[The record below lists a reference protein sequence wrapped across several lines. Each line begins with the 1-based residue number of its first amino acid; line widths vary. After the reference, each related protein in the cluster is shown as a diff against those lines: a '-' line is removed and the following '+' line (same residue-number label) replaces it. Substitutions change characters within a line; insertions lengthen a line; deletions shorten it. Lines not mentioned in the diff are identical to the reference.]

1 MTQCGPS
8 VRRVFDWLAHC
19 RSLSGFDPARKRTA
33 TRTLSLST
41 CTRSAIVLGLLLA
54 PAARAE
60 RQVHVERSAFQTI
73 VVVDDERRRCLRF
86 GDSGPALNQSCQS
99 FAAPE
104 RLEFGYA
111 RAMVAVT
118 LLWRPE
124 PRHILVIGIGGG
136 SIPTT
141 LARLLPAARI
151 DAVDID
157 PAVIDVARRFFGFAP
172 DARLRAFARDGRD
185 FVRQALAQGRRYD
198 AVLLDAFDA
207 EGIPPALFDHAFLSD
222 IRRLLAPTGALLANT
237 FAGSPSYASE
247 SATAEAVFGRFL
259 NIKLGS
265 DADGNR
271 LLVASRAALPAPASL
286 LRVPPQ
292 RHADF
297 VRIGVDDVWLRS
309 WRFAG
314 RDW

>member
-1 MTQCGPS
+1 MIAAALQCSQRRHAARPGGPGRAS
-8 VRRVFDWLAHC
+8 IL
-19 RSLSGFDPARKRTA
+19 RTA
-33 TRTLSLST
+33 
-41 CTRSAIVLGLLLA
+41 GLALA
-54 PAARAE
+54 LAALAGAAARAE
-60 RQVHVERSAFQTI
+60 TTVHVERSAFQTV
-73 VVVDDERRRCLRF
+73 VVVDDAHRRCLRF
-86 GDSGPALNQSCQS
+86 GEQATALNQSCQS

-118 LLWRPE
+118 LLWQPE
-124 PRHILVIGIGGG
+124 PRRILVIGVGGG
-136 SIPTT
+136 SIPTA

-157 PAVIDVARRFFGFAP
+157 PAVIEVARRFFGFAP
-172 DARLRAFARDGRD
+172 DGQLRAYAQDGRD
-185 FVRQALAQGRRYD
+185 FVREALARKQRYD

-207 EGIPPALFDHAFLSD
+207 EGIPPVLFDREFLYAV
-222 IRRLLAPTGALLANT
+222 RMLLAPGGALLANT
-237 FAGSPSYASE
+237 FAGSPRYAIE

-265 DADGNR
+265 DTDGNR
-271 LLVASRAALPAPASL
+271 LLVASRAALPAPARL
-286 LRVPPQ
+286 IRVPQ
-292 RHADF
+292 RRQSDF
-297 VRIGVDDVWLRS
+297 ERIGADPAWLRT

>member
-1 MTQCGPS
+1 MIAATENCQRRQRQA
-8 VRRVFDWLAHC
+8 VRPA
-19 RSLSGFDPARKRTA
+19 GFGRPAILRPA
-33 TRTLSLST
+33 
-41 CTRSAIVLGLLLA
+41 GLLRALA
-54 PAARAE
+54 TLPVAARAE
-60 RQVHVERSAFQTI
+60 TTVHVERSAFQTI

-86 GDSGPALNQSCQS
+86 GDQPTALNQSCQS
-99 FAAPE
+99 FAAPD

-124 PRHILVIGIGGG
+124 PRRILVIGVGGG
-136 SIPTT
+136 SIPSA

-157 PAVIDVARRFFGFAP
+157 PAVIEVAQRLFGFAP
-172 DARLRAFARDGRD
+172 DKRLRTHAQDGRD
-185 FVRQALAQGRRYD
+185 FVREALSQGRRYD

-207 EGIPPALFDHAFLSD
+207 EGIPPALFDRNFLSAV
-222 IRRLLAPTGALLANT
+222 RTLLAPGGVLLANT
-237 FAGSPSYASE
+237 FAGSPRYAIE

-265 DADGNR
+265 DTDGNR
-271 LLVASRAALPAPASL
+271 LLVAGRAVLPTPARL
-286 LRVPPQ
+286 MHVPQ
-292 RHADF
+292 RRRADF
-297 VRIGVDDVWLRS
+297 ERIGADSAWLRS
-309 WRFAG
+309 WRFTG

>member
-1 MTQCGPS
+1 MIAATDDSPRQRRQA
-8 VRRVFDWLAHC
+8 VR
-19 RSLSGFDPARKRTA
+19 PAG
-33 TRTLSLST
+33 
-41 CTRSAIVLGLLLA
+41 LGLAAILGTACLFLA
-54 PAARAE
+54 LATLPVAARAE
-60 RQVHVERSAFQTI
+60 TTVHVERSAFQTI

-86 GDSGPALNQSCQS
+86 GEQATALNQSCQS
-99 FAAPE
+99 FAAPD

-124 PRHILVIGIGGG
+124 PRRILVIGVGGG
-136 SIPTT
+136 SIPAA

-157 PAVIDVARRFFGFAP
+157 PAVIEVAQRFFGFAP
-172 DARLRAFARDGRD
+172 DGRLRAHARDGRD
-185 FVRQALAQGRRYD
+185 FVRDALSQGRRYD

-207 EGIPPALFDHAFLSD
+207 EGIPPALFHRDFLSAV
-222 IRRLLAPTGALLANT
+222 RTLLAPGGVLLANT
-237 FAGSPSYASE
+237 FAGSPRYAIE

-265 DADGNR
+265 DTDGNR
-271 LLVASRAALPAPASL
+271 LLVAGRTALPAPARL
-286 LRVPPQ
+286 VRVPQ
-292 RHADF
+292 RRRADF
-297 VRIGVDDVWLRS
+297 DRIGADSAWLRS

>member
-1 MTQCGPS
+1 MIAATENSQRGHPHA
-8 VRRVFDWLAHC
+8 VRPAGFGRPAILRAACLLLVLVT
-19 RSLSGFDPARKRTA
+19 LSG
-33 TRTLSLST
+33 
-41 CTRSAIVLGLLLA
+41 
-54 PAARAE
+54 AARAE
-60 RQVHVERSAFQTI
+60 RTVHIERSAFQTI

-86 GDSGPALNQSCQS
+86 GEQATALNQSCQS
-99 FAAPE
+99 FAAPD

-124 PRHILVIGIGGG
+124 PRRILVIGVGGG
-136 SIPTT
+136 SIPSA

-157 PAVIDVARRFFGFAP
+157 PAVVEVAQRFFGFVP
-172 DARLRAFARDGRD
+172 GGRLQVHAQDGRD
-185 FVRQALAQGRRYD
+185 FVREALAQGRRYD

-207 EGIPPALFDHAFLSD
+207 EGIPPALFDRDFLSAV
-222 IRRLLAPTGALLANT
+222 RTLLAPGGALLANT
-237 FAGSPSYASE
+237 FAGSPRYAIE

-265 DADGNR
+265 DTDGNR
-271 LLVASRAALPAPASL
+271 LLVAGRAALPTPARL
-286 LRVPPQ
+286 MHVPQ
-292 RHADF
+292 RRRADF
-297 VRIGVDDVWLRS
+297 ERIGADPAWLRS